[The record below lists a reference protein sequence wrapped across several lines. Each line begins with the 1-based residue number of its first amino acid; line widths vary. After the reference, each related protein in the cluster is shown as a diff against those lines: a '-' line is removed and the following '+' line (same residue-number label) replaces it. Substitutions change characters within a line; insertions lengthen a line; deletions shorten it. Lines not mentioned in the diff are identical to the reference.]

1 MKRILFPLTPALI
14 LALALPGAALA
25 GSHVTGAGQTN
36 SGAVKFSL
44 SAHSQAGGLTAA
56 SGNVSVT
63 RTSPGFDV
71 SYRVAVNCLSIFTPT
86 SATIGGVV
94 TRVSPEGNTSGIGVG
109 DRLLFGV
116 DDGGSP
122 SSSAP
127 VDAFTE
133 FNIAPVSCG
142 LVQLFTQ
149 PNVTQGNVG
158 INAD

>member
-1 MKRILFPLTPALI
+1 VCRRDALKHQRF
-14 LALALPGAALA
+14 GAPRP
-25 GSHVTGAGQTN
+25 V
-36 SGAVKFSL
+36 F
-44 SAHSQAGGLTAA
+44 
-56 SGNVSVT
+56 
-63 RTSPGFDV
+63 
-71 SYRVAVNCLSIFTPT
+71 
-86 SATIGGVV
+86 
-94 TRVSPEGNTSGIGVG
+94 
-109 DRLLFGV
+109 LLFWRNRV
-116 DDGGSP
+116 PNRWLASP